1 MILIIWKLLF
11 KHLEKNS
18 KKIKEKIKKQLRT
31 NVTREERGY
40 NYPLFCYIRR
50 RLDRKKEE

>member
-18 KKIKEKIKKQLRT
+18 KKIKEKVKKQIRT
-31 NVTREERGY
+31 NTSRKRKGDIIILFFVILEE
-40 NYPLFCYIRR
+40 
-50 RLDRKKEE
+50 D